1 MRRLTLPANLAKSI
15 TPMQRTLSTLLLAS
29 TAAVLMP
36 ATAAQATTADA
47 LLPPQTADGD
57 IIVTAER
64 RSEAITRTPIAISAF
79 SGDFITERK
88 VDDLKDLI
96 TYTPGFAGNSD
107 DSWIDVLVVRGI
119 VSNDYGVGGD
129 PSVGIFKD
137 GVWQGRTGSAVTSMF
152 DIAQAEA
159 LRGPQGFLFGRN
171 AISGAISVITNKP
184 VIGKFSGHVYLGYGE
199 VDRKE
204 GEVAIN
210 LPAGDHWA
218 FRLAGYHVDNQGWV
232 DNVFTASRN
241 DRIMGQNKW
250 AGRASALYENG
261 PLRIVATAEAERRYL
276 DGTPYRASNDD
287 REVLDAIDSALGIN
301 LVIGGGPRDVDTD
314 LTNPR
319 EDGKIWGANLQADLD
334 LGFATLTSISAYR
347 HHRFFYS
354 EDYDGTP
361 LLLGDY
367 LQHQHGDFM
376 SQELRLVS
384 PSGGRLTWS
393 AGLSA
398 YREKIEARYD
408 NRADETFVCL
418 AGYGY
423 PSCDALTQ
431 DLYGISYVPA
441 AGQVLDD
448 RNIARSTNIGL
459 SAYADANYELLAGL
473 QAGVGLRYTW
483 DRKRF
488 GINVLPSDS
497 TLGNIWTFSY
507 YTDGFLSRTKSWQG
521 ATPRLYVRYQAT
533 PDMSVYASLTR
544 GYKAGGFGSFTVE
557 APSPLDTYGL
567 VPPGARPDDFAP
579 ETIWSKEVGIKGN
592 VLRHRLQF
600 DLTGFHYVY
609 RNLQT
614 VYFDPDT
621 RTQQE
626 INVGR
631 VHGYGIEASATFKPV
646 RFFDITGNAAYTHTT
661 KSGDRDCT
669 AKDCGGLPNP
679 IWSSSGVATVR
690 YPLGKAEAFLSG
702 EWTYLGRTR
711 PSFDWRGIARRKGY
725 HAANLRMGYKSGRNW
740 EVEAYVQN
748 LFDSTY
754 YYGAENGGE
763 LTPSTVW
770 GVAQPRNFGV
780 NLRWHFGE

>member
-1 MRRLTLPANLAKSI
+1 MTSDIALRRKAC
-15 TPMQRTLSTLLLAS
+15 LLLAGGATIALLASGARAQTVSGNAS
-29 TAAVLMP
+29 TAA
-36 ATAAQATTADA
+36 T
-47 LLPPQTADGD
+47 DGNE
-57 IIVTAER
+57 ILVTAQR

-79 SGDFITERK
+79 SGEVIAERK
-88 VDDLKDLI
+88 LDDLKDLI

-107 DSWIDVLVVRGI
+107 DSWIDVLVIRGI

-137 GVWQGRTGSAVTSMF
+137 GVWQGRTGSAVTSLF
-152 DIAQAEA
+152 DIERAEA

-171 AISGAISVITNKP
+171 AISGAISVITAKP
-184 VIGKFSGHVYLGYGE
+184 VIGSFGGHVYLGYGE

-210 LPAGDHWA
+210 LPAGHHVA
-218 FRLAGYHVDNQGWV
+218 FRLAGYHVDNKGWV
-232 DNVFTASRN
+232 DNVFTPGVD

-250 AGRASALYENG
+250 AGRASGLYEDG
-261 PLRIVATAEAERRYL
+261 PLRIVATAEVERRYL
-276 DGTPYRASNDD
+276 DGTPYRASNED
-287 REVLDAIDSALGIN
+287 REVIDTIDTALRTN

-314 LTNPR
+314 LTDPR
-319 EDGKIWGANLQADLD
+319 EDGTIWGANLQADLD

-347 HHRFFYS
+347 HHLFFYS

-367 LQHQHGDFM
+367 LQHQHGSYM

-408 NRADETFVCL
+408 NLADETAACA

-423 PSCDALTQ
+423 ASCDALTQ
-431 DLYGISYVPA
+431 DLYGTAYVPA
-441 AGQVLDD
+441 PGHVLDD

-459 SAYADANYELLAGL
+459 SAYADANYQLLPRL
-473 QAGVGLRYTW
+473 QAGLGLRYTW
-483 DRKRF
+483 DHKHF
-488 GINVLPSDS
+488 GINVLPSDT
-497 TLGNIWTFSY
+497 TLGNIWSFTY
-507 YTDGFLSRTKSWQG
+507 HTDGFLTRSKSWRG
-521 ATPRLYVRYQAT
+521 ATPRFYLRYQAT
-533 PDMSVYASLTR
+533 RDISLYASLTR
-544 GYKAGGFGSFTVE
+544 GYKAGGFGSFTVD
-557 APSPLDTYGL
+557 APGPVDTYGL
-567 VPPGARPDDFAP
+567 VPPGTRPDDFAP
-579 ETIWSKEVGIKGN
+579 ETIWSKEAGIKGN
-592 VLRHRLQF
+592 VLDRRLQF

-621 RTQQE
+621 RSQQV
-626 INVGR
+626 INVGK
-631 VHGYGIEASATFKPV
+631 VTGYGVEASATFKPA
-646 RFFDITGNAAYTHTT
+646 RFFDLSGNFAYTHTR
-661 KSGDRDCT
+661 KSGDRDCM

-679 IWSSSGVATVR
+679 IWSSSGVATLH
-690 YPLGKAEAFLSG
+690 YPLGEAEAFLTG
-702 EWTYLGRTR
+702 EWTYVGRTR

-725 HAANLRMGYKSGRNW
+725 RAANLRLGYKSGRRW
-740 EVEAYVQN
+740 EVVAYVQN
-748 LFDSTY
+748 LFDATY

-763 LTPSTVW
+763 LTPATVW

-780 NLRWHFGE
+780 NLRWHFGQ